1 MEDDDNTFRFDYS
14 REFLIWALTPPGFLN
29 KWYVGIRDTDLNNE
43 LIASI
48 TGVPVTVCTENDK
61 VKMCEINFLCV
72 HKNYRSKK
80 LAALLIAEVTRQVN
94 LRNKWQAVNCWWFRS
109 TLQELCCQLLS
120 PKQFITIDRWTP
132 RNWSRSVFQVW
143 PATTQWQWWRNCTNC
158 QRRQPCP
165 WDLWWRKISPVSPNS
180 STLD

>member
-94 LRNKWQAVNCWWFRS
+94 LRNKWQAVNC
-109 TLQELCCQLLS
+109 
-120 PKQFITIDRWTP
+120 
-132 RNWSRSVFQVW
+132 
-143 PATTQWQWWRNCTNC
+143 
-158 QRRQPCP
+158 
-165 WDLWWRKISPVSPNS
+165 
-180 STLD
+180 